1 MKCDVQVKRII
12 YKTNHGYVVFIGT
25 IVGQNQDI
33 YCVGNAPQI
42 IKDHVYECEGDYVEH
57 PTYGMQFAFT
67 NIKESDHVSRSQAIY
82 ALRYLSEKSL
92 TYNEIN
98 QLIDDFGVD
107 IIRILSQNSDIDHEM
122 YSSLSKKMRK
132 KMSHVF
138 DMMQKQDSKG
148 NITDVLLMSGI
159 SSTMIG
165 HILATFK
172 DEVTRIISSDPYELC
187 RIDGIGFKTADKVA
201 QWFNIDHEDIRRES
215 ARLYDVVSNA
225 TFASGDTYIMVEEA
239 KAVFASYD
247 PTHSFEECIDFAFK
261 KQTLFLEEKRLY
273 PYQYFMAEKEI
284 ASFFQ
289 HQNPKPI
296 RIDDLNATLI
306 EVERSMGIVLDES
319 QIEAIKAFV
328 SQGHMVLSGGPGTG
342 KTTIVK
348 AVLQV
353 IEKSEN
359 PKVIQLCAPTGRAA
373 KRLSQLTSY
382 PASTLHSL
390 LQWNKESNTFARN
403 EANPLLVDVLI
414 IDEMSMID
422 VVLFAHTLKACP
434 PHVKL
439 LLIGDPNQ
447 LPSVAPGN
455 VLLDIME
462 SSCVHSVSLAYIYRQ
477 KSESD
482 ILRLAHSM
490 LKHQWLDDLKHDV
503 KLIESSPK
511 HVKEHVIHLISKA
524 LDKGYRIED
533 IQVLSPMYKGVAGV
547 DALNHVCQKVFNP
560 PSEDKREVVLHG
572 NIFREFDKVLQLKNR
587 PDDHVYNGDIG
598 ILVDVIHPHESD
610 NHELTLVVDYD
621 GHFVEYQ
628 KDFLLQLT
636 HAYALSVHKAQGS
649 EYPIVLLVAVNDYAS
664 MLQSRLYYTGITRAA
679 NSLICVGEKSA
690 FEYAAKQE
698 SQIIRRS
705 TLKKRLM
712 LENPARISYNGT
724 NEEKDQ

>member
-1 MKCDVQVKRII
+1 MKCDVQVKRIV
-12 YKTNHGYVVFIGT
+12 YNTNHGYVVFIGT
-25 IVGQNQDI
+25 LVGQNQDI
-33 YCVGNAPQI
+33 YCVGNASHI
-42 IKDHVYECEGDYVEH
+42 IKEHIYECEGDYVEH
-57 PTYGMQFAFT
+57 PTYGLQFAFT
-67 NIKESDHVSRSQAIY
+67 SIKESDHVSRSQAIY
-82 ALRYLSEKSL
+82 ALRHLSEKSL

-107 IIRILSQNSDIDHEM
+107 IIKMLSQNIDINHEI

-132 KMSHVF
+132 KMSHVL
-138 DMMQKQDSKG
+138 DMIQKQDSKES
-148 NITDVLLMSGI
+148 ITDVLLMSGV

-172 DEVTRIISSDPYELC
+172 DEASNIISSDPYELC

-201 QWFNIDHEDIRRES
+201 QWFHVEQDDIRRES
-215 ARLYDVVSNA
+215 ARLYDVVSQL
-225 TFASGDTYIMVEEA
+225 TFSTGDTYTSVEQV
-239 KAVFASYD
+239 KTVFESYQ
-247 PTHSFEECIDFAFK
+247 PTHSFDECIDFAFM
-261 KQTLFLEEKRLY
+261 KQTLFMEEDRLY
-273 PYQYFMAEKEI
+273 PYQYFIAEKEI
-284 ASFFQ
+284 ASFFKN
-289 HQNPKPI
+289 QNPKPI
-296 RIDDLNATLI
+296 RIDDIESTLNN
-306 EVERSMGIVLDES
+306 VESMMGLKLDES
-319 QIEAIKAFV
+319 QIEAIKTFIT
-328 SQGHMVLSGGPGTG
+328 QGHMVLSGGPGTG

-353 IEKSEN
+353 IEKSDN

-403 EANPLLVDVLI
+403 ETNPLLVDVLI

-422 VVLFAHTLKACP
+422 VVLFANTLKACP

-490 LKHQWLDDLKHDV
+490 LQHQWLSDLKHDV

-511 HVKEHVIHLISKA
+511 HVREHVIHLITKA

-560 PSEDKREVVLHG
+560 PSDEKREVVLHG
-572 NIFREFDKVLQLKNR
+572 KIFREFDKVLQLKNR

-649 EYPIVLLVAVNDYAS
+649 EYPIVLLIAVNDYAN

-679 NSLICVGEKSA
+679 NSLICVGESSA
-690 FEYAAKQE
+690 FERAAKQE
-698 SQIIRRS
+698 SQIIRLS

-712 LENPARISYNGT
+712 LENPV
-724 NEEKDQ
+724 